1 MCTVYVVT
9 RFEKR
14 KQQPQQQQHQSQT
27 AAAAAQ
33 PRRTDSSPGE
43 NAFAS
48 YFFFC
53 VCV

>member
-14 KQQPQQQQHQSQT
+14 KQPQQQQQSQT
-27 AAAAAQ
+27 AAQ

>member
-14 KQQPQQQQHQSQT
+14 KQQPQQQQSQT
-27 AAAAAQ
+27 AAAQ

>member
-14 KQQPQQQQHQSQT
+14 KQQPQQQQQQSQT
-27 AAAAAQ
+27 AAQ